1 MMENKNIALEAEHL
15 VKAYGGLKAVNDV
28 SIHLYENE
36 ILGLIGPNGAGK
48 TTLFNLISGTQPM
61 TSGMLKLFGKSVHN
75 VKSYHMA
82 SLAIGRTFQVVQPFL
97 SLTVLENTMTGAF
110 LHTSDVEKAREESME
125 ILKFL
130 ELDRKMNTRGEDLA
144 LIDLKRLE
152 VARAMATKPKILLL
166 DEVMAGLTPSEGD
179 RVIQMIHDIRANGMS
194 IILVEHVMRAVMNLC
209 DRIYVLDQGQLI
221 AEGTPAEVSSNQR
234 VIESY
239 LGVKKNG

>member
-1 MMENKNIALEAEHL
+1 MGDRTKVLQADHL

-48 TTLFNLISGTQPM
+48 TTLFNLISGTQPL
-61 TSGMLKLFGKSVHN
+61 TSGKLNLFGSE
-75 VKSYHMA
+75 VKSGKSYKMA
-82 SLAIGRTFQVVQPFL
+82 ALAIGRTFQVVQPFL
-97 SLTVLENTMTGAF
+97 SLTVLENTMVGAF
-110 LHTSDVEKAREESME
+110 LHTNDAQEARKNALD

-130 ELDRKMNTRGEDLA
+130 ELDEKRDVKGEDLA

-152 VARAMATKPKILLL
+152 VARALATKPKILLL

-179 RVIQMIHDIRANGMS
+179 HVIEMIREIRKGGMS

-209 DRIYVLDQGQLI
+209 DRIYVLDQGKLI
-221 AEGTPAEVSSNQR
+221 AEGVPAEIAKNPK

-239 LGVKKNG
+239 LGVKKHG

>member
-1 MMENKNIALEAEHL
+1 
-15 VKAYGGLKAVNDV
+15 
-28 SIHLYENE
+28 
-36 ILGLIGPNGAGK
+36 
-48 TTLFNLISGTQPM
+48 
-61 TSGMLKLFGKSVHN
+61 
-75 VKSYHMA
+75 
-82 SLAIGRTFQVVQPFL
+82 
-97 SLTVLENTMTGAF
+97 
-110 LHTSDVEKAREESME
+110 
-125 ILKFL
+125 
-130 ELDRKMNTRGEDLA
+130 MNTRGEDLA

>member
-1 MMENKNIALEAEHL
+1 MGDRKIALQADHL
-15 VKAYGGLKAVNDV
+15 VKVYGGLKAVNDV
-28 SIHLYENE
+28 SVHLYENE

-61 TSGMLKLFGKSVHN
+61 TSGTIQLFGKDIKN

-82 SLAIGRTFQVVQPFL
+82 ALSIGRTFQVVQPFL

-110 LHTSDVEKAREESME
+110 LHTRDVEKARNDSLE

-130 ELDRKMNTRGEDLA
+130 ELENKKDVRGEDLA

-179 RVIQMIHDIRANGMS
+179 NVIGMIREIRKQGIS

-221 AEGTPAEVSSNQR
+221 AEGTPTEISTNER

-239 LGVKKNG
+239 LGVKKHG

>member
-1 MMENKNIALEAEHL
+1 MGERRIVLQADHL
-15 VKAYGGLKAVNDV
+15 VKQYGGLKAVNDV
-28 SIHLYENE
+28 SIHLYEGE

-61 TSGMLKLFGKSVHN
+61 TSGCLKLFGKEVKN

-82 SLAIGRTFQVVQPFL
+82 ALSIGRTFQVVQPFL
-97 SLTVLENTMTGAF
+97 SMTVLENTMTGAF
-110 LHTSDVEKAREESME
+110 LHTSDAGKAREEAAR
-125 ILKFL
+125 ILDFL
-130 ELDRKMNTRGEDLA
+130 ELSSKTGTKGEDLA

-152 VARAMATKPKILLL
+152 VARALATKPKILLL

-179 RVIQMIHDIRANGMS
+179 RVIAMIRKIRDTGVS

-209 DRIYVLDQGQLI
+209 DRIYVLERGELI
-221 AEGTPAEVSSNQR
+221 AEGTPSEISVNEE

-239 LGVKKNG
+239 LGRKKHG